1 MPHKKLLINF
11 KKLALTF
18 VSALTLLTHVNAQT
32 ATKEWKIYSPDQ
44 SLQINLALKD
54 GNITYK
60 VLNENAEVIRQSKL
74 GVESTTEKFT
84 GNLSFVNELTRKINE
99 IYTLPVGKYHI
110 YHAIANQA
118 SITFANKNKSQ
129 LTIDLRAYN
138 DGVAFRYRFPDTAR
152 TYTLTKELTEFA
164 VPQASA
170 WMQPYDKDPS
180 YENIF
185 QNGIPAGTAAKES
198 SGWAFPALFHTK
210 DNWLL
215 ISESN
220 TTADN
225 AAMHLQQNCDN
236 GVYNMEFPLAT
247 EGLGQGSQY
256 PVAKTPFATA
266 WRMIIAG
273 NSAATIVQSPLV
285 NHLAQP
291 NAIGDIDWVEPGRSA
306 WSWWSD
312 HASSRNITTMKRF
325 VDFAAKMKLEYFLVD
340 ANWNI
345 PTEGGT
351 IEDLVKYAKNKKVG
365 LTLWYNSGGPY
376 NNVGEQPRD
385 KMFNPKMRQTEMEK
399 LHKWGVKAIK
409 VDFFQSDKQEIMKQY
424 IDILKDAAK
433 EKIMVVFHGSTMPRG
448 WARTYPN
455 LLSME
460 SVRGAENYGWSNDFA
475 KDAAKM
481 NTIYVF
487 TRNVVGSMDYT
498 PVTFSDYQCCP
509 HTTTNTHEL
518 ALSVIFESGIMHFAD
533 SDKSYLSQDNTV
545 KAFLTNVPNTWDD
558 TKLIQGEPGKDAI
571 IARRKGK
578 NWYIAGIN
586 GENIA
591 KNYNFSLQFLYNKNV
606 YHGTLFTDGN
616 TPRTIVHKHIVQ
628 EKDNKVAI
636 TMMPK
641 GGFVLELRPQ

>member
-1 MPHKKLLINF
+1 MSHKKFKTEF
-11 KKLALTF
+11 KKLALMIAAGSLF
-18 VSALTLLTHVNAQT
+18 INQANAQ
-32 ATKEWKIYSPDQ
+32 AAKNDWKVYSPDH
-44 SLQINLALKD
+44 SLQINLSLKD
-54 GNITYK
+54 GKLSY
-60 VLNENAEVIRQSKL
+60 NAQIGSTDVIRESKL
-74 GVESTTEKFT
+74 GIESATEKFT
-84 GNLSFVNELTRKINE
+84 VDLTFLNELTRKINE
-99 IYTLPVGKYHI
+99 IYTLPTGKYHV
-110 YHAIANQA
+110 YHATANQA
-118 SITFANKNKSQ
+118 SITFANKNKSKV
-129 LTIDLRAYN
+129 TIDLRAYN

-152 TYTLTKELTEFA
+152 ALTLTKELTEFA
-164 VPQASA
+164 VPEASA
-170 WMQPYDKDPS
+170 WMQAYDRDPA
-180 YENIF
+180 YENVF
-185 QNGIPAGTAAKES
+185 KNGIPTGTASKED

-236 GVYNMEFPLAT
+236 GVYKIDFPLAT
-247 EGLGQGSQY
+247 QGLGEGKQY

-266 WRMIIAG
+266 WRVIIAG
-273 NSAATIVQSPLV
+273 KSTATVVQSVLV

-291 NAIGDIDWVEPGRSA
+291 NAIGDMDWVEPGRSS

-312 HASSRNITTMKRF
+312 HASSRNITTLKRF
-325 VDFAAKMKLEYFLVD
+325 VDLAAKMKWEYSLVD

-351 IEDLVKYAKNKKVG
+351 IEDLVKYAKQKDVK
-365 LTLWYNSGGPY
+365 LTLWYNSGGPH

-385 KMFNPKMRQTEMEK
+385 IMFNPATRQAEMKK
-399 LHKWGVKAIK
+399 LHEWGVKAIK
-409 VDFFQSDKQEIMKQY
+409 VDFFQSDKQDIIKQY

-433 EKIMVVFHGSTMPRG
+433 EKIMVIFHGSTMQRG

-475 KDAAKM
+475 KDAAEL
-481 NTIYVF
+481 NSIYVF

-498 PVTFSDYQCCP
+498 PVTFSDSPCCP

-518 ALSVIFESGIMHFAD
+518 ALSVIFESGMMHFAD
-533 SDKSYLSQDNTV
+533 SDKSYLSQDNV
-545 KAFLTNVPNTWDD
+545 IKAFLSDVPNTWDD

-586 GENIA
+586 GENTS
-591 KNYNFSLQFLYNKNV
+591 KNYNFSLPFLYNKNV

-616 TPRTIVHKHIVQ
+616 TPRTIVHTEIVE

-641 GGFVLELRPQ
+641 GGFVLELKPQ